1 MSGTTQGKGGTTQG
15 KGGTTQ
21 GQGGT
26 TQGQGGTTQIFFS
39 ATQYAAATVTAAI
52 RAGLFGPRA
61 AHRRILVVSNVAAIP
76 EVGTPLDRMAGF
88 EKLRPEFDEVRSWNE
103 FISPHHPV
111 GWSPRAQDAQLWEKA
126 VRLAW
131 DLGDEPVEIA
141 CESIQANPSRAVAD
155 IFADSPI
162 HVYADGLMSYGPT
175 RNRIPH
181 GMNSRIVRVL
191 HLDLIPGLRPMLLS
205 EYGVEPEPIPNEAIV
220 EVLGQIGEDG
230 AGILEERLPADD
242 RPTAVLL
249 GQYLSA
255 IDLITQ
261 DEEEALHVRML
272 RAAAGAG
279 HDSVLFKPHPSAPAV
294 YNRSL
299 DAAAA
304 ELGVRLTV
312 LSEPVLAET
321 VFAHLRPKLVI
332 GCFSTALMTAAAFY
346 DIPVAR
352 VGTDLLLERIT
363 PYENSNRIPLTV
375 IDAALPDAE
384 RDEVGA
390 PLELAGLAGEL
401 APLVRAVGYCMQS
414 LKHHGLRDEV
424 AAWIAAHLAEYP
436 RYFKKRRLTSLRLP
450 GGSPVRA
457 QSLRRNPTVRRVVR
471 RIRAAQS
478 AS

>member
-1 MSGTTQGKGGTTQG
+1 MSGR
-15 KGGTTQ
+15 
-21 GQGGT
+21 
-26 TQGQGGTTQIFFS
+26 TQIFFS
-39 ATQYAAATVTAAI
+39 ATQYAAATVTAAV

-61 AHRRILVVSNVAAIP
+61 AHRRILVVSNTAAVP

-103 FISPHHPV
+103 FIAPHHPA

-131 DLGDEPVEIA
+131 NLGDEEVEIA

-175 RNRIPH
+175 RNRIPR
-181 GMNSRIVRVL
+181 GMNSRIARVL

-220 EVLGQIGEDG
+220 DVLAQIGEDG
-230 AGILEERLPADD
+230 AGILAERLPEGD

-255 IDLITQ
+255 IDLISQ

-272 RAAAGAG
+272 RAAVRAG
-279 HDSVLFKPHPSAPAV
+279 HENVLFKPHPSAPAV
-294 YNRSL
+294 YGRSL
-299 DAAAA
+299 ETVAD
-304 ELGVRLTV
+304 ELGVRLSV
-312 LSEPVLAET
+312 LDEPVLAET
-321 VFAHLRPKLVI
+321 VFAFLKPRLVI

-346 DIPVAR
+346 GIPVAR
-352 VGTDLLLERIT
+352 VGTELLLERIT
-363 PYENSNRIPLTV
+363 PYENSNRVPLTI

-384 RDEVGA
+384 RETLGA
-390 PLELAGLAGEL
+390 PLELAALSERL
-401 APLVRAVGYCMQS
+401 APLVHTVGYCMQS
-414 LKHHGLRDEV
+414 RKYPDLHEEA
-424 AAWIAAHLAEYP
+424 AAWLTANLAEHQ
-436 RYFKKRRLTSLRLP
+436 RYFKKRRLTTLRLP

-457 QSLRRNPTVRRVVR
+457 EALRRNPTVRRVVR

-478 AS
+478 S

>member
-1 MSGTTQGKGGTTQG
+1 MSGR
-15 KGGTTQ
+15 
-21 GQGGT
+21 
-26 TQGQGGTTQIFFS
+26 TQIFFS

-61 AHRRILVVSNVAAIP
+61 AHRRILVVSNTAAVP

-103 FISPHHPV
+103 FIAPHHPV

-131 DLGDEPVEIA
+131 NLGDEEVEIA

-181 GMNSRIVRVL
+181 GMNSRIARVL

-220 EVLGQIGEDG
+220 DVLAQIGEVG
-230 AGILEERLPADD
+230 AGILAERLPEGE

-261 DEEEALHVRML
+261 DEEEELHVRML
-272 RAAAGAG
+272 RAAARAG
-279 HDSVLFKPHPSAPAV
+279 HESVLFKPHPSAPAV
-294 YNRSL
+294 YSRSL
-299 DAAAA
+299 EAVAE

-312 LSEPVLAET
+312 LAEPVLAET
-321 VFAHLRPKLVI
+321 VFAFLEPRLVI

-346 DIPVAR
+346 GIPVAR
-352 VGTDLLLERIT
+352 VGTELLLERIT
-363 PYENSNRIPLTV
+363 PYENSNRVPLTV

-384 RDEVGA
+384 RETLGA
-390 PLELAGLAGEL
+390 PLELAALSERL
-401 APLVRAVGYCMQS
+401 APLVHTVGYCMQS
-414 LKHHGLRDEV
+414 RKYPGLHEEA
-424 AAWIAAHLAEYP
+424 AAWLTANLAEHQ
-436 RYFKKRRLTSLRLP
+436 RYFKKRRLTTLRLP

-457 QSLRRNPTVRRVVR
+457 EALRRNPAVRRVVR

-478 AS
+478 S

>member
-1 MSGTTQGKGGTTQG
+1 MIQL
-15 KGGTTQ
+15 
-21 GQGGT
+21 
-26 TQGQGGTTQIFFS
+26 FFS

-52 RAGLFGPRA
+52 RAGQFGPREGV
-61 AHRRILVVSNVAAIP
+61 RRILVVSNTAAVP

-103 FISPHHPV
+103 FISPHHPA
-111 GWSPRAQDAQLWEKA
+111 GWSPRGQDTLLWEKA

-131 DLGDEPVEIA
+131 NLGDEPVEIA

-181 GMNSRIVRVL
+181 GMSSRIKRVL
-191 HLDLIPGLRPMLLS
+191 HLDLVPGLRPMLLA
-205 EYGVEPEPIPNEAIV
+205 EYGVEPEAVPNEAIV
-220 EVLGQIGEDG
+220 DVLAELGESG
-230 AGILEERLPADD
+230 AGLLAERLPADD
-242 RPTAVLL
+242 PPTAVLL

-261 DEEEALHVRML
+261 DEEEQLHVRFL
-272 RAAAGAG
+272 RAAARAG
-279 HDSVLFKPHPSAPAV
+279 HQDIMFKPHPSAPAV
-294 YNRSL
+294 FNDSL
-299 DAAAA
+299 EAVAG

-312 LSEPVLAET
+312 LNEPVLAET
-321 VFAHLRPKLVI
+321 VFAFLKPKLVI

-346 DIPVAR
+346 GIPVAR

-363 PYENSNRIPLTV
+363 PYENSNRIPLTI

-384 RDEVGA
+384 HAELGA
-390 PLELAGLAGEL
+390 QLELAGAAEEL
-401 APLVRAVGYCMQS
+401 APLVRSVGYCMQS
-414 LKHHGLRDEV
+414 RKHHALREEV
-424 AAWIAAHLAEYP
+424 TAWLTAHLGENQ
-436 RYFKKRRLTSLRLP
+436 RYFKRRRLTSLRLP

-457 QSLRRNPTVRRVVR
+457 EALRRHPAVRKAVR
-471 RIRAAQS
+471 QLRQTTRK
-478 AS
+478 

>member
-1 MSGTTQGKGGTTQG
+1 MIQL
-15 KGGTTQ
+15 
-21 GQGGT
+21 
-26 TQGQGGTTQIFFS
+26 FFS

-52 RAGLFGPRA
+52 RAGQFGPREGV
-61 AHRRILVVSNVAAIP
+61 RRILVVSNTAAIP

-103 FISPHHPV
+103 FISPHHPA
-111 GWSPRAQDAQLWEKA
+111 GWSPRGQDTLLWEKA

-131 DLGDEPVEIA
+131 NLGDEPVEIA

-181 GMNSRIVRVL
+181 GMSSRIKRVL
-191 HLDLIPGLRPMLLS
+191 HLDLVPGLRPMLLA
-205 EYGVEPEPIPNEAIV
+205 EYGVEPEAVPNEAIV
-220 EVLGQIGEDG
+220 DVLAQIGESG
-230 AGILEERLPADD
+230 AGILAERLPADNP
-242 RPTAVLL
+242 PTAVLL

-261 DEEEALHVRML
+261 DEEEQLHIRFL
-272 RAAAGAG
+272 RAAARAG
-279 HDSVLFKPHPSAPAV
+279 HQDVLFKPHPSAPAV
-294 YNRSL
+294 FNESL
-299 DAAAA
+299 EAVAD

-312 LSEPVLAET
+312 LNEPVLAET
-321 VFAHLRPKLVI
+321 VFAFLKPKLVI

-346 DIPVAR
+346 GIPVAR

-363 PYENSNRIPLTV
+363 PYENSNRIPLTI

-384 RDEVGA
+384 HAELGSQ
-390 PLELAGLAGEL
+390 LELTGMAEGL
-401 APLVRAVGYCMQS
+401 APLVRSVGYCMQS
-414 LKHHGLRDEV
+414 RKHHGSRDEV
-424 AAWIAAHLAEYP
+424 AAWLTANLDRYQ
-436 RYFKKRRLTSLRLP
+436 RYFKRRRLTSLRLP

-457 QSLRRNPTVRRVVR
+457 EALRRHPAVRKAVR
-471 RIRAAQS
+471 QLRQTTRK
-478 AS
+478 